1 MIKLSSCCG
10 AIIFLDNS
18 AISLLCFYFFQLR
31 LSAYI
36 FAFYCWKTFERML
49 HNNIYDLFT
58 ENNLIYPN
66 QSGFKAGD
74 SCINQLLSI
83 THEFYKFFDDGLEIR
98 GIFSDVSKTF
108 DEVWHKGLLYKL
120 KQNHTSGKLF
130 HIITDFLN
138 FKKQRVVLNTIFFM
152 D

>member
-1 MIKLSSCCG
+1 
-10 AIIFLDNS
+10 
-18 AISLLCFYFFQLR
+18 
-31 LSAYI
+31 
-36 FAFYCWKTFERML
+36 ML
-49 HNNIYDLFT
+49 HNNIYDLFP

-83 THEFYKFFDDGLEIR
+83 THEFYKSFDDGLEVR
-98 GIFSDVSKTF
+98 GIFSDISKTF
-108 DEVWHKGLLYKL
+108 DEVWHRGLLYKL
-120 KQNHTSGKLF
+120 KQNRISGKLF

-138 FKKQRVVLNTIFFM
+138 FRKQRVVLNTIFFM